1 MSRGEVPPEM
11 LTAPLSADVLA
22 DRIGAALRRGWGDM
36 RHATKR
42 LSRRVQADPRA
53 VENWMAGRNAPQS
66 AQLIRLMAE
75 CEAVRAEVNA
85 LVEQEIAA
93 RALDPHG

>member
-1 MSRGEVPPEM
+1 MH
-11 LTAPLSADVLA
+11 TAPLSTDVLA
-22 DRIGAALRRGWGDM
+22 DRLGSVLRARWGIL
-36 RHATKR
+36 RHATKI

-53 VENWMAGRNAPQS
+53 VENWMAGRNAPHS

-85 LVEQEIAA
+85 LIEQEIAA
-93 RALDPHG
+93 RAMDPHG